1 LLSLLN
7 DPVALFTLV
16 AIFVASIS
24 LHEFGHAVTAD
35 LLGDPTPR
43 EAGRVTLNP
52 VSHLDVLGT
61 LMLLSPLGF
70 GWAKPVPVSPHN
82 FKHPRLYN
90 LLVSAAGPL
99 MNLLLAFAALIA
111 IKYVPD
117 LTMGTMNWLRTALG
131 LNLIL
136 FVFNLLPIPPL
147 DGGHIIEA
155 VMPRRWLPTFQQLK
169 PWGVMV
175 LLVMVMVPGVWSPV
189 PWLKGLT
196 LNVMEHLI

>member
-1 LLSLLN
+1 LLSALN
-7 DPVALFTLV
+7 DPVALLTLI

-24 LHEFGHAVTAD
+24 LHEFGHAVVAD

-43 EAGRVTLNP
+43 RAGRVTLNP
-52 VSHLDVLGT
+52 GAHLDVFGT
-61 LMLLSPLGF
+61 LMLLFAGF

-99 MNLLLAFAALIA
+99 MNLLLAIAALVA
-111 IKYVPD
+111 LKHSPD
-117 LTMGTMNWLRTALG
+117 LTMGSVNWLRTALG

-147 DGGHIIEA
+147 DGGHILEA
-155 VMPRRWLPTFQQLK
+155 LMPRRWLPAFQHLQ
-169 PWGVMV
+169 PYGVIL
-175 LLVMVMVPGVWSPV
+175 LLVMVFMPGPWSPV
-189 PWLKGLT
+189 RWLTGAALG
-196 LNVMEHLI
+196 VMHTFI